1 MVLLMSKDSRGGL
14 IKRICESVLNCCVHQ
29 TSASISNLP
38 PGVAGDDEDSAPLHQ
53 RKAL

>member
-1 MVLLMSKDSRGGL
+1 MVLFMSKDSREEL
-14 IKRICESVLNCCVHQ
+14 IKRMRESVLNCCVHQ
-29 TSASISNLP
+29 TSATTSNLP